1 MLVKFKPTFL
11 KDLEVLPDDIHERV
25 STFVFDTLPAAE
37 SLRELQNIKRLHGF
51 KDRYRFK
58 TGDYRV
64 GFELRDKE
72 IIVHRV
78 LHRSKIYRYFP

>member
-11 KDLEVLPDDIHERV
+11 DDLEVLPKEIHERV
-25 STFVFDTLPAAE
+25 STFVFETLP
-37 SLRELQNIKRLHGF
+37 SVDSVRDLPNIKRLHGF

-64 GFELRDKE
+64 GFELRNNE
-72 IIVHRV
+72 VIVYRV